1 MNQERRTKIDKALA
15 LMADAKAII
24 EEVLD
29 EEQEAYDNMPEG
41 LQASERGEA
50 MQEAITNLEDANSS
64 ADEIE
69 DYLEDA
75 KGE

>member
-64 ADEIE
+64 AEEIE

>member
-41 LQASERGEA
+41 LQTSERGEA

-64 ADEIE
+64 VDEIE